1 MGKMGGIL
9 DRKPAG
15 ERSDF
20 KNHLVATFSEFVGT
34 FLFLF
39 FAFCVQQMAIAQ
51 ADGTG
56 ANGSNSS
63 QTVIYISLGYGFSL
77 LVTAWTMYRVSGGL
91 FNPAITLG
99 LMITGNVPFVRGLY
113 YMPTQIVAGMAAAG
127 LTSAIIPG
135 DIADVRTAL
144 GEFQSYL
151 LRYWGLTLLQ
161 RPA

>member
-9 DRKPAG
+9 DRKPPG
-15 ERSDF
+15 ERSEF

-39 FAFCVQQMAIAQ
+39 FAFCTQQMAIAQ
-51 ADGTG
+51 ADATG
-56 ANGSNSS
+56 PNGSNSS

-127 LTSAIIPG
+127 LTSAILPG
-135 DIADVRTAL
+135 NIANVRTAL
-144 GEFQSYL
+144 GKLSWHLQKGLETDAL
-151 LRYWGLTLLQ
+151 L
-161 RPA
+161 